1 MNRIKNLMGMDMLNA
16 RRDNL
21 LLYMLIAPLFLAL
34 VLRFFLPGEID
45 FTPTLALDGSRVEG
59 QLITQ
64 FQEMATVEIYD
75 SREEVL
81 ARVERPDH
89 VGGVTME
96 DGELVLILAGD
107 EPQELTAMLGA
118 VLEAAQQDLSFLEL
132 TSRDL
137 RDGENVIFNWAV
149 LLLIMTV
156 IFLGGT
162 LGGFNIVSERSNRNL
177 DALRVTPLGFAGMIT
192 ARTLLGFIQVLILG
206 ILSTLIIRGTGFDF
220 FPLMGVLA
228 SALPLLALI
237 SLIIGGLAQNQVSAI
252 GVIKLLMPIW
262 LALPLISLFLGEGW
276 QILFYPL
283 PNYWLFKSLQTVFT
297 GAADNPVLP
306 LTMVAT
312 LGLGILFLIPT
323 LGIIKRKLY

>member
-21 LLYMLIAPLFLAL
+21 LVYLIIAPLFLAL
-34 VLRFFLPGEID
+34 MLRFFLPAEAD
-45 FTPTLALDGSRVEG
+45 FSPTLALDGSRVEG
-59 QLITQ
+59 QLISQ
-64 FQEMATVEIYD
+64 LQEMATVEIFE

-81 ARVERPDH
+81 ARVDRPDH
-89 VGGVTME
+89 VGGLTRE
-96 DGELVLILAGD
+96 KGELVLLLAGD

-118 VLEAAQQDLSFLEL
+118 VLEATQQDLSFLQL
-132 TSRDL
+132 TARDL
-137 RDGENVIFNWAV
+137 RGGENVIFNWAV

-162 LGGFNIVSERSNRNL
+162 LGGLNIVSERSNRNF
-177 DALRVTPLGFAGMIT
+177 DALRVTPLSFAGMVT
-192 ARTLLGFIQVLILG
+192 ARTLLG

-220 FPLMGVLA
+220 LLLLGVFV

-237 SLIIGGLAQNQVSAI
+237 CLIIGGLAQNQVSAI

-262 LALPLISLFLGEGW
+262 LALPLISVFLGGGW

-297 GAADNPVLP
+297 GAAENPVLP

-312 LGLGILFLIPT
+312 LGLGILFLLPA
-323 LGIIKRKLY
+323 LGILKRKLY